1 MLLGQFSVTFE
12 YRPGAQHAN
21 SDGMSRQCGQCMRP
35 GCPVSSPHSRV
46 DDGGSTSVLLDQP
59 FASSEMGDS
68 MDADLMPDLSG
79 KTWVAATLSDELTAD
94 LPLAGSDLDLIA
106 SQLVVPVRER
116 QDMIGRFHD
125 SLFVGHLGVSRTA
138 YRLLDRAYWP
148 GLPQDVR
155 TCLASCAVC
164 LTRKSPCPRRAPMGH
179 VDVGHRWDRVAIDL
193 LVSYNPERQPVRP
206 GFGGLFFSM
215 DGSLPAA

>member
-1 MLLGQFSVTFE
+1 MPANVFAFISDGIVRHAGRCWWQLLCAHISGHIFGVLSSICVRITAHSGGCRNSAMLMGCWPAGTCWWASSQLLLSTVQGLNMQT
-12 YRPGAQHAN
+12 

-35 GCPVSSPHSRV
+35 GCPVSSPDSRV

-68 MDADLMPDLSG
+68 MDTDLMPDLSG
-79 KTWVAATLSDELTAD
+79 ETWVAATLSDELTAD

-138 YRLLDRAYWP
+138 YRLLDRAY
-148 GLPQDVR
+148 
-155 TCLASCAVC
+155 
-164 LTRKSPCPRRAPMGH
+164 
-179 VDVGHRWDRVAIDL
+179 
-193 LVSYNPERQPVRP
+193 
-206 GFGGLFFSM
+206 
-215 DGSLPAA
+215 